1 MHAHT
6 YIYSD
11 WFDAQLKPL
20 AQDMAGSAQ
29 SVATDGLAWPK
40 SKHDPQLTEMTDT
53 AGFQELSV
61 WVADSCCSS
70 WFNVPRVSLTKDLKL
85 DKPLGR
91 GYFGEV
97 WQGPQI
103 RSCCSWDMLGSS
115 GDLLTKLCS
124 SVTRSDLRRGYR
136 AGRSSTPVW
145 AATRSKWRSPSASQ
159 FGMGLLELDSTVP
172 ARCTNINNIK
182 QCNSTNSNIQISSN
196 IFNSAQ
202 TVSRWCPV
210 GGELPPEVKKIP
222 LSLIELPV
230 STGIGL
236 WGRIAWNCSVGEH
249 WWST

>member
-1 MHAHT
+1 MWVCMCVCCLYVFLYVNIYIHICTHT
-6 YIYSD
+6 HIYIYSD

-145 AATRSKWRSPSASQ
+145 AATRSKYEQVEKSFSLAVWDGIIGTRLHCASK
-159 FGMGLLELDSTVP
+159 MHKH
-172 ARCTNINNIK
+172 K
-182 QCNSTNSNIQISSN
+182 Q
-196 IFNSAQ
+196 
-202 TVSRWCPV
+202 
-210 GGELPPEVKKIP
+210 
-222 LSLIELPV
+222 
-230 STGIGL
+230 
-236 WGRIAWNCSVGEH
+236 H
-249 WWST
+249 